1 MGKTNYKHT
10 FPLIAFLMSLAL
22 IGKLMIEF
30 VFVCIVT
37 MAIGAVLFYIFL
49 GFMYGV
55 DRIIDFFYEF
65 YEAR

>member
-22 IGKLMIEF
+22 MGKLVVEL

-37 MAIGAVLFYIFL
+37 IAIGAVLFYIFL

-55 DRIIDFFYEF
+55 DRIIDFFYE
-65 YEAR
+65 AR